1 MRTTNQNGA
10 GTFSEQEPESGT
22 VPQKVQVTP
31 HWNAIGG
38 LVAIGVLYA
47 LLPVKISFGPYG
59 LLLLAIEAVFLL
71 PFLIAVMT
79 RRSVSP
85 VTLRV
90 GSLILFGI
98 VTFVIAIGIVNMIL
112 TLPKDLKGLGLL
124 ETGLL
129 LYGATSSCSLYGIGK
144 SMGED
149 RKNAN
154 SPLINCLTSCFH
166 SRWADLMRTGCHIF
180 LITSMWLLPV
190 QLPLVQPIRCPCHIV
205 RNFS

>member
-10 GTFSEQEPESGT
+10 GNSDEHEQEPGT
-22 VPQKVQVTP
+22 GPQKVQVSP
-31 HWNAIGG
+31 HCNAIGG

-71 PFLIAVMT
+71 PFVIAVMT

-98 VTFVIAIGIVNMIL
+98 VTFVLAIGIVNMIL

-124 ETGLL
+124 ET
-129 LYGATSSCSLYGIGK
+129 
-144 SMGED
+144 
-149 RKNAN
+149 
-154 SPLINCLTSCFH
+154 
-166 SRWADLMRTGCHIF
+166 
-180 LITSMWLLPV
+180 
-190 QLPLVQPIRCPCHIV
+190 
-205 RNFS
+205 